1 MTSSDFGM
9 HASQSAK
16 VPTRADAVGLVHSG
30 NRKFQPGPHFG
41 RKASAVFVV
50 TTVHGEAPFYLFF
63 HLMSVIESK
72 VSQLSSQPTR
82 VAYARMLSNA

>member
-1 MTSSDFGM
+1 M

-16 VPTRADAVGLVHSG
+16 VPTRSDAVGLVYSG

-41 RKASAVFVV
+41 RKASAVFVG
-50 TTVHGEAPFYLFF
+50 TTVHGEAPFIYFF
-63 HLMSVIESK
+63 TSCPSIESK